1 MVRNRP
7 LIDQAADAAQLPG
20 APAAAGERPGKRC
33 RHGFTLPEVLTA
45 MAIIGLLASYGVPRL
60 QSFMLDNRLAAELNR
75 FNAGLR
81 QARSEAVTRSA
92 RAVICKRATDTRCH
106 HTADSYAWENGWLI
120 FIDTDG
126 DDRYD
131 HDGSEPLLAVQGALG
146 NGNTLRS
153 AHPTATH
160 STHDY
165 VAFDALGRTNIG
177 AVATVNFWLCDR
189 RGADRA
195 VGINLRGTGQL
206 RAATATPASCTPH

>member
-7 LIDQAADAAQLPG
+7 LTDQAADSGSP
-20 APAAAGERPGKRC
+20 AGERPGKHPC
-33 RHGFTLPEVLTA
+33 HGFTLPEVLTV
-45 MAIIGLLASYGVPRL
+45 MAVIGLLAGFGVPRL

-81 QARSEAVTRSA
+81 QARGEAVTRSA
-92 RAVICKRATDTRCH
+92 RGVICKRATDSRCR
-106 HTADSYAWENGWLI
+106 HTAGSHAWENGWLV
-120 FIDTDG
+120 FMDTDG
-126 DDRYD
+126 DSRYD
-131 HDGSEPLLAVQGALG
+131 HDGSEPLLAVQGPLSD
-146 NGNTLRS
+146 GNTLRS

-195 VGINLRGTGQL
+195 VGVNLRGTGQL
-206 RAATATPASCTPH
+206 RAATGTPASCTPH